1 MRLSLWG
8 TGIRDEEGP
17 GVVALSRRTRTGP
30 HTPCAPCPLHSSFQ
44 LERVLALIHLVALNS
59 APLNS
64 GTSNLRLRASSDQD
78 QVLGRCG
85 FGKGGDGAG
94 VLPGSWTWEREC
106 GRGAGRGSACGRR
119 ARGRKAGS
127 QPGRA
132 DWQRRRSSAGPARA
146 PAALD
151 SSCGMSGPQPA
162 AAPRLGS
169 DKQAGGPAEAMVG
182 AREKG
187 PRLGQRLPSIVV
199 EPSELGAVESGEL
212 RWPPEGAQ
220 RASAQSQAAAAP
232 SPRPPGESPG
242 EAPDGERASSTG
254 QVPCSQP

>member
-1 MRLSLWG
+1 MARACYLGAGPGSASV
-8 TGIRDEEGP
+8 DEGP
-17 GVVALSRRTRTGP
+17 GEGALVGGERAGGRRGASQGARTG
-30 HTPCAPCPLHSSFQ
+30 
-44 LERVLALIHLVALNS
+44 
-59 APLNS
+59 S
-64 GTSNLRLRASSDQD
+64 G
-78 QVLGRCG
+78 
-85 FGKGGDGAG
+85 GA
-94 VLPGSWTWEREC
+94 
-106 GRGAGRGSACGRR
+106 
-119 ARGRKAGS
+119 
-127 QPGRA
+127 
-132 DWQRRRSSAGPARA
+132 DSAGPARA

-220 RASAQSQAAAAP
+220 RASAQSQAAAGDSPVQMWPQAWHTAP

>member
-1 MRLSLWG
+1 
-8 TGIRDEEGP
+8 
-17 GVVALSRRTRTGP
+17 
-30 HTPCAPCPLHSSFQ
+30 
-44 LERVLALIHLVALNS
+44 
-59 APLNS
+59 
-64 GTSNLRLRASSDQD
+64 
-78 QVLGRCG
+78 
-85 FGKGGDGAG
+85 
-94 VLPGSWTWEREC
+94 
-106 GRGAGRGSACGRR
+106 
-119 ARGRKAGS
+119 
-127 QPGRA
+127 
-132 DWQRRRSSAGPARA
+132 
-146 PAALD
+146 
-151 SSCGMSGPQPA
+151 MSGPQPA

-232 SPRPPGESPG
+232 SPRPPGESG
-242 EAPDGERASSTG
+242 GDPDGERASSTG